1 VARTSAFVWTST
13 AGYSQWLTPRFALS
27 QIKKFAPPGTHGTL
41 TIGTPITE
49 RGDARCGN
57 AVRMAILKGDEA
69 WVTPLRSGIGPT
81 RPTQSEINHVRN
93 LLRRAGYTVYDATE
107 EQFR

>member
-49 RGDARCGN
+49 RGQARCQN
-57 AVRMAILKGDEA
+57 AIRMAILKGTEA
-69 WVTPLRSGIGPT
+69 WVTPIRPT
-81 RPTQSEINHVRN
+81 QGVNQPTQSEINHVRN

>member
-1 VARTSAFVWTST
+1 VARTSASVWTST

-49 RGDARCGN
+49 RGDTRCGN
-57 AVRMAILKGDEA
+57 AIRMAILKGDEA
-69 WVTPLRSGIGPT
+69 WVTPC
-81 RPTQSEINHVRN
+81 PTQSEINHVRN
-93 LLRRAGYTVYDATE
+93 LLRQAGYTVYDATE